1 MTRSS
6 DHPMTRLPTP
16 PPPPEG
22 IAERWARADG
32 CRMRYLTAGSG
43 RPLLLI
49 HGLLGY
55 SFSWRFN
62 LGEFARHATVY
73 AVDLPGV
80 GFSDRPV
87 LDCSLGA
94 IARRLAEFLDQLGIR
109 EFDLLGTSHGGA
121 VAMTLAALDPR
132 RVRRMALSAP
142 ANPWSRYGRM
152 LVRFFSSPAARFLAP
167 SMMKITAIP
176 RSRLRRMYGDA
187 SRIAP
192 GTLEGYSAAIEI
204 PGTIEHVLRIVRCW
218 RSDLSELRRTIPALA
233 GIPTLLLWGTRD
245 TLVPLASAAPLQAHL
260 RRAELVLFEGAGH
273 LPYEEVPQ
281 AFNRAVLDFLTS

>member
-1 MTRSS
+1 
-6 DHPMTRLPTP
+6 
-16 PPPPEG
+16 
-22 IAERWARADG
+22 
-32 CRMRYLTAGSG
+32 MRYLTAGSG

-62 LGEFARHATVY
+62 LGELARCSTVY

-94 IARRLAEFLDQLGIR
+94 IARRLADFLDRLGIR

-121 VAMTLAALDPR
+121 VAMTLAALDPQ
-132 RVRRMALSAP
+132 RVRRMVLSAP
-142 ANPWSRYGRM
+142 ANPWSRYGRQ
-152 LVRFFSSPAARFLAP
+152 LVRLFSSASGRYLAP
-167 SMMKITAIP
+167 RMVKISTIP
-176 RSRLRRMYGDA
+176 RSRLRRMYGDR
-187 SRIAP
+187 SRITP
-192 GTLEGYSAAIEI
+192 GTLEGYLAAIAV

-218 RSDLSELRRTIPALA
+218 RSDLKQLRRTLPAIA
-233 GIPTLLLWGTRD
+233 GIPTLLLWGSRD
-245 TLVPLASAAPLQAHL
+245 MLVSPASAASLQEQF
-260 RRAELVLFEGAGH
+260 RQAELVLFDGAGH
-273 LPYEEVPQ
+273 LPYEEVPE